1 VQLVPHGY
9 TESRIGTTRV
19 VARDDVLEFVLQ
31 ALARSGTL
39 YDYAA
44 QAPEGE
50 TIQGR
55 GTIHTIPGP
64 GSERWVVRH
73 LSHGGLLAAFTGDRF
88 LRAGVLRPLNE
99 LLFSVMLQELGVP
112 TPAVVAA
119 VVYPAGP
126 SYRGDVAREEITDAL
141 DLAACLFGP
150 QRLTST
156 QRAGV
161 LAEAG
166 RLFRSIHR
174 AGVIHPDLNI
184 RNVLVRWSGRTP
196 QAYILDIEKCRTK
209 PRLSKQAR
217 NRMLSRFRRSARKF
231 EKRTGQRIGEEEW
244 EVFSQA
250 YLETPSGGG
259 SAPRRP

>member
-9 TESRIGTTRV
+9 TESRIGSTRV
-19 VARDDVLEFVLQ
+19 VARDGALEFVLH

-44 QAPEGE
+44 QAPGGE

-55 GTIHTIPGP
+55 GTVHTIPGP

-73 LSHGGLLAAFTGDRF
+73 LSHGGMLAAFTGDRF
-88 LRAGVLRPLNE
+88 LKVGVLRPLNE
-99 LLFSVMLQELGVP
+99 LLFSVMLQELGIP
-112 TPAVVAA
+112 TPPVVAA

-126 SYRGDVAREEITDAL
+126 SYRGDVAREQITDAL

-156 QRAGV
+156 QRASA
-161 LAEAG
+161 LAETG
-166 RLFRSIHR
+166 RLVGSIHR

-184 RNVLVRWSGRTP
+184 RNVLVRWRGSTP
-196 QAYILDIEKCRTK
+196 QAYILDIEKCKTK
-209 PRLSKQAR
+209 PRLSQQAR
-217 NRMLSRFRRSARKF
+217 DRMLSRFQRSARKF
-231 EKRTGQRIGEEEW
+231 EKRTGQSITEQEW
-244 EVFSQA
+244 KAFSRA
-250 YLETPSGGG
+250 YLETPSRGGP
-259 SAPRRP
+259 SLRRP